1 MNFEYFI
8 AKRIATAKEDK
19 NSISASIIKI
29 AIVAIAISL
38 VMMLVA
44 IATGFGLQQKI
55 REKVAAFNGHIQ
67 IYNYDSN
74 QSDVSVTPISI
85 NQKFYPDFKEVPN
98 VKHIQAVAGKG
109 GIIRTAKTFEG
120 VIAKGVGKDYDWEYM
135 NDFLVEGELPDYSGD
150 RNEDILMSSYMAN
163 RLEVNVGDEVR
174 AFFLKNDGGDIPN
187 QMKLH
192 IVGLYDSSF
201 QEFDASYIIMDL
213 RHIQRM
219 NKWSEDQIGGFE
231 VFVDDFDQIKETGD
245 VIYNSTSSD
254 LNSQTILEKY
264 IFIFDWI
271 SYFDFN
277 IVLIIGIM
285 ILVGGINMI
294 TALLVLVLD
303 RTPMIGILKAVGNSN
318 WSIRKIFLYNAAYLI
333 GKGLLWGN
341 LIGIGLLLLQQQF
354 GLVKLDATTY
364 YVTEAP
370 VYLNP
375 IHILLLNAGVLLV
388 CLLMLVVPSYII
400 TRIAPVKAIK
410 FE

>member
-38 VMMLVA
+38 VMMLTA
-44 IATGFGLQQKI
+44 IATGFGLQHKI

-67 IYNYDSN
+67 IFEYGTN
-74 QSDVSVTPISI
+74 QSDVSVNPISKE
-85 NQKFYPDFKEVPN
+85 QKFYPNFTNIPN
-98 VKHIQAVAGKG
+98 IQHIQAVAGKG
-109 GIIRTAKTFEG
+109 GIIRTEKTFEG
-120 VIAKGVGKDYDWEYM
+120 IIAKGVGAAYNWEYM
-135 NDFLVEGELPDYSGD
+135 QDFLVEGVLPDYTGD

-163 RLEVNVGDEVR
+163 RLEVKVGDVVT
-174 AFFLKNDGGDIPN
+174 AFFLKDNGSDIPN

-201 QEFDASYIIMDL
+201 QEFDASYVIMDL
-213 RHIQRM
+213 RHIQRI
-219 NKWSEDQIGGFE
+219 NKWEANEIGNFE
-231 VFVDDFDQIKETGD
+231 IFVNDFDKINETENL
-245 VIYNSTSSD
+245 IYNQIPSN
-254 LNSQTILEKY
+254 LNSQSILDKY
-264 IFIFDWI
+264 PFIFDWI

-277 IVLIIGIM
+277 IVLIISIM

-303 RTPMIGILKAVGNSN
+303 RTPMIGMLKAFGNTN
-318 WSIRKIFLYNAAYLI
+318 WSIRKIFLYNAVYLI
-333 GKGLLWGN
+333 GKGILWGN
-341 LIGIGLLLLQQQF
+341 AIGIGLLLLQQKF
-354 GLVKLDATTY
+354 GFVKLPPETY

-370 VYLNP
+370 IYLNP
-375 IHILLLNAGVLLV
+375 LHILLLNAGVLVV
-388 CLLMLVVPSYII
+388 CLLMLLLPSYII